1 MRGWELDSGL
11 ELRDECLKR
20 RLVLVVV
27 LARVLGVVGLGEALT
42 RRRFVLIVRAVFGG
56 GLLFWRF
63 GRFNR
68 KPLAFVEKAVR

>member
-1 MRGWELDSGL
+1 
-11 ELRDECLKR
+11 
-20 RLVLVVV
+20 
-27 LARVLGVVGLGEALT
+27 LGVVGLGEALT